1 MQINSI
7 QFVSAGK
14 FLSRNLEGDRL
25 PILLSTF
32 YFISLAGS
40 QLTGLIMKINDLS
53 WIRMG
58 ALQSAFKIIWVAMN
72 DLFQSFLTFS

>member
-14 FLSRNLEGDRL
+14 FLSRNLEGDLL